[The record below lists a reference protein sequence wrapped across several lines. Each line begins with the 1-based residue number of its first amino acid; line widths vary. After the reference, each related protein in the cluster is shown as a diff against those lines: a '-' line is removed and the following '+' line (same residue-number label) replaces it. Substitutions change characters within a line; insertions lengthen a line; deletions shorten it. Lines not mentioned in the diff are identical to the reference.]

1 VDLRRLRAGE
11 WIAGLS
17 GAALAIDLFLPWY
30 GAEGTSAT
38 ATAWQAF
45 SVNDAILMF
54 VALFAVGLWTATVTQ
69 QTTAVPNA
77 FASLTALF
85 GIVAT
90 LLVVIRLLSAPGE
103 GDLTREYG
111 AWLGLVACLGI
122 VLGAIQAMRNES
134 TPHVA
139 VQTVDVTP
147 LPPPRPE
154 GEGAP

>member
-1 VDLRRLRAGE
+1 MDPRRLRAGE

-17 GAALAIDLFLPWY
+17 GAALAVVLFLPWY

-38 ATAWQAF
+38 ATAWEAF
-45 SVNDAILMF
+45 AVNDVILGF
-54 VALFAVGLWTATVTQ
+54 VALFAIGLWTVTLTQ
-69 QTTAVPNA
+69 RTTAVPNA

-90 LLVVIRLLSAPGE
+90 VLVVIRLLSAPGE
-103 GDLTREYG
+103 GDVTREYG
-111 AWLGLVACLGI
+111 AWVGLAACVGI
-122 VLGAIQAMRNES
+122 VFGAIQAMRNES

-154 GEGAP
+154 GEGAS